1 MCRRKGADARE
12 TRGESAKIALGAPKF
27 FRLGKQAPGKVGGG
41 PTSVRSATTVARR
54 AGPRSRAVG
63 STVPMSLRSTTAPP
77 RAPTVARGAFV
88 ASTSRGVVAEEP
100 LGSSRRSRA
109 CRPPART
116 SRGPAPLRA
125 GRRSKGGPSSSYVE
139 TWDGSKYDMGQM
151 GMWDVE
157 GIEGP
162 SCIRLPPL
170 DLATRDDLER
180 VYLQAKNTY
189 FSGQPVVDDQMFDE
203 IERRL
208 RYLGSDVARKYPRC
222 SRRDMRIYS
231 DAEPD
236 EAQMDALAWT
246 WLSFAAL
253 GALLIALDVRDAI
266 ADSSFSA
273 AATAMATRRPP
284 VFAVVGAFLA
294 RSGWEK
300 YAKLREGTTVAVTG
314 DCPNCAE
321 RVYAFVPANKPEV
334 RVKSE
339 CHVCE
344 RGVVFHAKVAKSD
357 ASRWGRVATGRIYLV
372 SRTEDYYDK
381 GDGSEASAW
390 PPTKREADR

>member
-1 MCRRKGADARE
+1 
-12 TRGESAKIALGAPKF
+12 
-27 FRLGKQAPGKVGGG
+27 
-41 PTSVRSATTVARR
+41 
-54 AGPRSRAVG
+54 
-63 STVPMSLRSTTAPP
+63 MSLRSTTAPP

-236 EAQMDALAWT
+236 DAQMDALAWT

-266 ADSSFSA
+266 ADSSFFA
-273 AATAMATRRPP
+273 AATATATATATAMATRRPP
-284 VFAVVGAFLA
+284 VLALVGAFLA
-294 RSGWEK
+294 RAGWDK

-372 SRTEDYYDK
+372 SRTEDYYDR
-381 GDGSEASAW
+381 GGGNGASAW

>member
-1 MCRRKGADARE
+1 
-12 TRGESAKIALGAPKF
+12 
-27 FRLGKQAPGKVGGG
+27 
-41 PTSVRSATTVARR
+41 
-54 AGPRSRAVG
+54 
-63 STVPMSLRSTTAPP
+63 
-77 RAPTVARGAFV
+77 
-88 ASTSRGVVAEEP
+88 
-100 LGSSRRSRA
+100 
-109 CRPPART
+109 
-116 SRGPAPLRA
+116 
-125 GRRSKGGPSSSYVE
+125 
-139 TWDGSKYDMGQM
+139 MGQM

-162 SCIRLPPL
+162 SDPPLPL

-208 RYLGSDVARKYPRC
+208 RYLGSTPPQAPGAAYIHAHSQTP
-222 SRRDMRIYS
+222 S
-231 DAEPD
+231 PT
-236 EAQMDALAWT
+236 AQMDALAWT

-321 RVYAFVPANKPEV
+321 RVYAFVPANKP
-334 RVKSE
+334 R
-339 CHVCE
+339 
-344 RGVVFHAKVAKSD
+344 
-357 ASRWGRVATGRIYLV
+357 
-372 SRTEDYYDK
+372 
-381 GDGSEASAW
+381 
-390 PPTKREADR
+390 

>member
-1 MCRRKGADARE
+1 
-12 TRGESAKIALGAPKF
+12 
-27 FRLGKQAPGKVGGG
+27 
-41 PTSVRSATTVARR
+41 
-54 AGPRSRAVG
+54 
-63 STVPMSLRSTTAPP
+63 MSLRSTTAPP

-273 AATAMATRRPP
+273 AATATATATATAMATRRPP

-372 SRTEDYYDK
+372 SRTEDYYDR
-381 GDGSEASAW
+381 GDGSGASAW
-390 PPTKREADR
+390 PPNKREADR

>member
-1 MCRRKGADARE
+1 
-12 TRGESAKIALGAPKF
+12 
-27 FRLGKQAPGKVGGG
+27 
-41 PTSVRSATTVARR
+41 
-54 AGPRSRAVG
+54 
-63 STVPMSLRSTTAPP
+63 
-77 RAPTVARGAFV
+77 
-88 ASTSRGVVAEEP
+88 
-100 LGSSRRSRA
+100 
-109 CRPPART
+109 
-116 SRGPAPLRA
+116 
-125 GRRSKGGPSSSYVE
+125 
-139 TWDGSKYDMGQM
+139 
-151 GMWDVE
+151 
-157 GIEGP
+157 
-162 SCIRLPPL
+162 
-170 DLATRDDLER
+170 
-180 VYLQAKNTY
+180 
-189 FSGQPVVDDQMFDE
+189 
-203 IERRL
+203 
-208 RYLGSDVARKYPRC
+208 
-222 SRRDMRIYS
+222 MRIYS

-381 GDGSEASAW
+381 GDGSEASAP

>member
-273 AATAMATRRPP
+273 AATAMTTRRPP